1 MDQPKPKLPEL
12 LAPAGNPERLRTA
25 LHYGA
30 DAVYVGLK
38 AMSLRNYAD
47 NFTPA
52 ELKEACAL
60 AHSMG
65 RRVYVTLN
73 AFARDEDLQALPQLL
88 EQAAEAEADALIV
101 NDPGV
106 IRMAKEMTPHMPLH
120 LSTQANTLN
129 AQAAAFWWEQGVKRI
144 VLARE
149 LSIEQMGELIRQS
162 PKGLEFEA
170 FVHGAMCVAYSGRCL
185 LSAYL
190 AGRDPNRGE
199 CAQPCR
205 WSYALRERGPG
216 AAYGWFPVEQDQR
229 GTYVLNSRD
238 LRLIQYI
245 PQLAEAGLSSLK
257 IEGRMKSI
265 AYVATVVNAYRMALD
280 AYGQS
285 LATGTPYQL
294 DPDLLQELERASH
307 RPYTTGFALGLGAT
321 PYQAPESAAYIGE
334 GTIGAVVLS
343 YDPRQG
349 RAAIEQRNKFALGDT
364 LSILSPGTWAA
375 PFGWRACGILT
386 APPGRI
392 PPIPGSGCCWPAI
405 LPCRQGISCAS
416 CQRHS
421 PGPLPKP
428 WTHSAACG
436 PIARNHRQLRP
447 HLSSPFAGRPWRGNA
462 LSTPPSRCWNKWGR
476 TRRMGPGKAEC

>member
-73 AFARDEDLQALPQLL
+73 AFAL

-364 LSILSPGTWAA
+364 LSILSPGDVGRTLRVEGLWDLDGA
-375 PFGWRACGILT
+375 PRQDTPHPRERLLLACHTPLQAGDIL
-386 APPGRI
+386 R
-392 PPIPGSGCCWPAI
+392 I
-405 LPCRQGISCAS
+405 LP
-416 CQRHS
+416 
-421 PGPLPKP
+421 
-428 WTHSAACG
+428 
-436 PIARNHRQLRP
+436 
-447 HLSSPFAGRPWRGNA
+447 
-462 LSTPPSRCWNKWGR
+462 
-476 TRRMGPGKAEC
+476 KA

>member
-205 WSYALRERGPG
+205 LVLCAKGAGAGGGVWLVPGGAGPAGHLCAQFPGSAAHPIHTPAGGGGPFQPEDRRPDEVHCLRGHGGERLQDGPG
-216 AAYGWFPVEQDQR
+216 RLWAKPGD
-229 GTYVLNSRD
+229 RD
-238 LRLIQYI
+238 ALSAG
-245 PQLAEAGLSSLK
+245 PGSAPGAGAGLPP
-257 IEGRMKSI
+257 
-265 AYVATVVNAYRMALD
+265 AL
-280 AYGQS
+280 Y
-285 LATGTPYQL
+285 
-294 DPDLLQELERASH
+294 H
-307 RPYTTGFALGLGAT
+307 GFALGLGAT

-364 LSILSPGTWAA
+364 LSILSPGDVGRTLRVEGLWDLDGA
-375 PFGWRACGILT
+375 PRQDTPHPRERLLLACHTPLQAGDIL
-386 APPGRI
+386 R
-392 PPIPGSGCCWPAI
+392 I
-405 LPCRQGISCAS
+405 LP
-416 CQRHS
+416 
-421 PGPLPKP
+421 
-428 WTHSAACG
+428 
-436 PIARNHRQLRP
+436 
-447 HLSSPFAGRPWRGNA
+447 
-462 LSTPPSRCWNKWGR
+462 
-476 TRRMGPGKAEC
+476 KA

>member
-1 MDQPKPKLPEL
+1 MERPKPKLPEL

-47 NFTPA
+47 NFSPA
-52 ELKEACAL
+52 ELQEACRL
-60 AHSMG
+60 AHGMG

-73 AFARDEDLQALPQLL
+73 AFARDADLQALPQLL

-106 IRMAKEMTPHMPLH
+106 IRMARELTPQIPLH

-129 AQAAAFWWEQGVKRI
+129 AQAAAFWREQGVKRI

-149 LSIEQMGELIRQS
+149 LSIQQMGELIRQS
-162 PKGLEFEA
+162 PPELEFEA

-185 LSAYL
+185 LSAYI

-205 WSYALRERGPG
+205 WSYEMRERGPG
-216 AAYGWFPVEQDQR
+216 AEHGWFPVEQDER

-238 LRLIQYI
+238 LRLIQYL

-285 LATGTPYQL
+285 LETGTPYQL
-294 DPDLLQELERASH
+294 DPALLQELERASH

-321 PYQAPESAAYIGE
+321 PYQAPQSAAYIGE
-334 GTIGAVVLS
+334 GAIGAVVLS

-349 RAAIEQRNKFALGDT
+349 RAVIEQRNKFALGDT
-364 LSILSPGTWAA
+364 LSILSPGDV
-375 PFGWRACGILT
+375 
-386 APPGRI
+386 
-392 PPIPGSGCCWPAI
+392 
-405 LPCRQGISCAS
+405 
-416 CQRHS
+416 
-421 PGPLPKP
+421 
-428 WTHSAACG
+428 
-436 PIARNHRQLRP
+436 
-447 HLSSPFAGRPWRGNA
+447 
-462 LSTPPSRCWNKWGR
+462 GR
-476 TRRMGPGKAEC
+476 TLVAEGLWDLDGAPRQDTPHPRERLLLACHTPLRAGDILRIIPNK

>member
-73 AFARDEDLQALPQLL
+73 AFARDEDLQALPPLL

-364 LSILSPGTWAA
+364 LSILSPGDVGRTLRVEGLWDLDGA
-375 PFGWRACGILT
+375 PRQDTPHPRERLLLACHTPLQAGDIL
-386 APPGRI
+386 R
-392 PPIPGSGCCWPAI
+392 I
-405 LPCRQGISCAS
+405 LP
-416 CQRHS
+416 
-421 PGPLPKP
+421 
-428 WTHSAACG
+428 
-436 PIARNHRQLRP
+436 
-447 HLSSPFAGRPWRGNA
+447 
-462 LSTPPSRCWNKWGR
+462 
-476 TRRMGPGKAEC
+476 KA

>member
-1 MDQPKPKLPEL
+1 MERPTPKLPEL

-47 NFTPA
+47 NFSPA

-60 AHSMG
+60 AHGMG

-88 EQAAEAEADALIV
+88 EQAAAEADALIV

-106 IRMAKEMTPHMPLH
+106 IRMAGKLAPHMPLH

-129 AQAAAFWWEQGVKRI
+129 AQAAAFWQEQGIKRI

-149 LSIEQMGELIRQS
+149 LSIQQMGELIRQS
-162 PKGLEFEA
+162 PPGLEFEA

-185 LSAYL
+185 LSAYI

-216 AAYGWFPVEQDQR
+216 AAHGWFPVEQDER

-285 LATGTPYQL
+285 LAAGTPYQL
-294 DPDLLQELERASH
+294 DPALLQELERASH

-334 GTIGAVVLS
+334 GSIGAVVLS
-343 YDPRQG
+343 YDPQQG
-349 RAAIEQRNKFALGDT
+349 RATIEQRNKFALGDT
-364 LSILSPGTWAA
+364 LSILSPGDV
-375 PFGWRACGILT
+375 
-386 APPGRI
+386 
-392 PPIPGSGCCWPAI
+392 
-405 LPCRQGISCAS
+405 
-416 CQRHS
+416 
-421 PGPLPKP
+421 
-428 WTHSAACG
+428 
-436 PIARNHRQLRP
+436 
-447 HLSSPFAGRPWRGNA
+447 
-462 LSTPPSRCWNKWGR
+462 GR
-476 TRRMGPGKAEC
+476 TLRVEGLWDLDGAPRQDTPHPRERLLLACHTPLRAGDILRIIPMH